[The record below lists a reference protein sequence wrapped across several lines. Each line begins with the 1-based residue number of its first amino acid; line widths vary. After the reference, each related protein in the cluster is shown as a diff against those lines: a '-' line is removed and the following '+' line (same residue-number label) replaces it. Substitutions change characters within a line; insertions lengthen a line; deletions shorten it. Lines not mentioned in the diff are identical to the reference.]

1 MRHQLCMRGCR
12 PHASSS
18 GTQTIQFTS
27 AGISSCAVV
36 MPKTKSS
43 KCGQRGTQ
51 GPARHSARSLTR
63 ALTRSTVSAPTPSK
77 RALSLSPIHWPRG
90 LWSVGP
96 HLRTRAKIQ
105 GQQAAAAQDCQG
117 SLVANAVEITTQ
129 QSIAGQP
136 TVTTTHSG
144 QPITGIGHTLVLNG
158 SACTLY
164 TQKVGLERLPVG
176 D

>member
-77 RALSLSPIHWPRG
+77 RALRLSPIHWPRG

-96 HLRTRAKIQ
+96 HLRTSKGRDSSSAGSSCARLSRLAC
-105 GQQAAAAQDCQG
+105 GQCCGNHNSAVNCGTAHCHY
-117 SLVANAVEITTQ
+117 NALRPAYNRYMTY
-129 QSIAGQP
+129 S
-136 TVTTTHSG
+136 
-144 QPITGIGHTLVLNG
+144 
-158 SACTLY
+158 CT
-164 TQKVGLERLPVG
+164 
-176 D
+176 